1 METSTQIVQIFAHVA
16 EHPDQCYNFDI
27 QGNLDKYMG
36 CERNQSNFSQAAFL
50 ICDAARIYG
59 RKVDYVEQ
67 TLLDFNRRSAAN
79 VANAIAEKQKELDEA
94 EQTTTTT
101 TNNNKD
107 TNNKKSKQTEQE
119 KREKEKE
126 KALKRAKRMCKV
138 TSKIEFKPKPFQ
150 IGTPEQ
156 ISLNLYEE
164 RSELDL
170 EDDYDQV
177 RMKNVFPRINVL
189 QSNLQSNNTF
199 YDNLNIVEENCENLD
214 ALRDFRI
221 FMDTIDEPIYMRP
234 NKNRENDPQYKKE
247 CDRFQRRANQK
258 HSNLY
263 LSAEYVKEAYGVT
276 LKDNSD
282 YLNMLKYNEEVER
295 LNLRKLSIE
304 QLAKLKVGTYLNNI
318 LHGNKQD
325 EEIPE
330 FDSGIVDDI
339 GCTDTLHDDIDIP
352 MTDISAMNTTDE
364 VDSCLESSVNMS
376 IEPSDRSLNVTSEMD
391 NTIPSSAEQTAESLN
406 ATTEG
411 DSTIQSTVSNDITT
425 DGDNTLPS
433 AESTLNSTSEQPS
446 NLTDLTLNAS
456 DGANTTSGEAS
467 KLDETNEMDRTARQ
481 SLDDGLG
488 GSLPPLSPSRMSEF
502 AGFDSNDVIEDSLN
516 PIKVPELVV
525 NIFKLPENLLR
536 RKRIFQLT
544 EEFDL
549 WMAARKR
556 KVSSNPKDPPSC
568 GKLLKLS
575 NGAIIRTDA
584 DSECDVNEFLGFD
597 ENNDICTANDA
608 MVVDEVNPGAIT
620 NRTCSSDSGIS
631 PEKVSNSEDSNSD
644 AKLPENVTEQASN
657 TAVETVNDS
666 GVADLSSTSELNNS
680 TEIAD
685 QTAQETDI
693 SNVSDRNIAAN
704 STKIFDE
711 TTSVLTGLDSGFDDL
726 RSQFTE
732 NNSTIEDGSGDSSNV
747 NASNEIDEAI
757 EADSDTLMAECI
769 SPILL
774 AESDINSKFRLFF
787 SIIY

>member
-1 METSTQIVQIFAHVA
+1 MEKGDGKMETSNQIVQIFANVA
-16 EHPDQCYNFDI
+16 EHPDQCYDFDI

-36 CERNQSNFSQAAFL
+36 CERDQSNFSQAAFL
-50 ICDAARIYG
+50 IFDAARIYG

-67 TLLDFNRRSAAN
+67 ILLDFNRRSAGN
-79 VANAIAEKQKELDEA
+79 VANAIAEKQKEIIDDA
-94 EQTTTTT
+94 DQTTT
-101 TNNNKD
+101 NNKD
-107 TNNKKSKQTEQE
+107 TNNKKSSKQQTEHE

-247 CDRFQRRANQK
+247 CDRVQRRANQK

-263 LSAEYVKEAYGVT
+263 LSAEYVKENYGVT

-325 EEIPE
+325 EKIPE

-339 GCTDTLHDDIDIP
+339 GCSDDSDNIDVP
-352 MTDISAMNTTDE
+352 MTDVSAMNTTDE
-364 VDSCLESSVNMS
+364 VDSCLESSINMS
-376 IEPSDRSLNVTSEMD
+376 IESSNQTLNVTSEME
-391 NTIPSSAEQTAESLN
+391 NTIPSLAEQTAESLN
-406 ATTEG
+406 ATTES
-411 DSTIQSTVSNDITT
+411 DSIIQTSMEQSTVSNDMTT
-425 DGDNTLPS
+425 DGEHTVPS
-433 AESTLNSTSEQPS
+433 IESTLNSTGEQS
-446 NLTDLTLNAS
+446 NNLTDLTLNSS
-456 DGANTTSGEAS
+456 DKVDINAES
-467 KLDETNEMDRTARQ
+467 NEMDRTARQ

-502 AGFDSNDVIEDSLN
+502 AGFDVNDVIDDNLN
-516 PIKVPELVV
+516 SIKVPKLDV
-525 NIFKLPENLLR
+525 NIFQLPENLLR
-536 RKRIFQLT
+536 RKRIFRLT
-544 EEFDL
+544 EDFDL
-549 WMAARKR
+549 WLAARKR
-556 KVSSNPKDPPSC
+556 KIGLNPKDPPSC
-568 GKLLKLS
+568 GKLLRLS
-575 NGAIIRTDA
+575 NGAIIRTDV
-584 DSECDVNEFLGFD
+584 DSECDVDEFLGFD
-597 ENNDICTANDA
+597 ENNGICTASDA
-608 MVVDEVNPGAIT
+608 MVVDDVNPGAIT

-631 PEKVSNSEDSNSD
+631 PEKVLNSEDSNPD
-644 AKLPENVTEQASN
+644 PKLLENAT
-657 TAVETVNDS
+657 ETVNDS

-680 TEIAD
+680 TEMPN
-685 QTAQETDI
+685 QTVQETDI
-693 SNVSDRNIAAN
+693 SNVTDANIAAN

-711 TTSVLTGLDSGFDDL
+711 TTSMLTGLDSGFDDL
-726 RSQFTE
+726 GSQITE
-732 NNSTIEDGSGDSSNV
+732 NNSTIEGESNKSADKV
-747 NASNEIDEAI
+747 NETNEIDETI
-757 EADSDTLMAECI
+757 EADSNVIMADCV
-769 SPILL
+769 SPIMS
-774 AESDINSKFRLFF
+774 AESDINSKLRLIFF
-787 SIIY
+787 FFF